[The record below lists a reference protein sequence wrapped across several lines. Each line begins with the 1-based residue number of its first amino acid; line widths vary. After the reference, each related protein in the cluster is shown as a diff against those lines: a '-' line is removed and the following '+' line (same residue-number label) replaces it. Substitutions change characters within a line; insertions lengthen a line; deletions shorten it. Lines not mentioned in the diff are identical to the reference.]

1 MKNIIL
7 VLLSLI
13 ITLISYS
20 QETRKELRERSPN
33 RLVLQDSIV
42 SNAEVVK
49 FNFVFKFREILEF
62 KAPK

>member
-33 RLVLQDSIV
+33 RLVLQLNGGVFSNYSYDIV
-42 SNAEVVK
+42 NADK
-49 FNFVFKFREILEF
+49 L
-62 KAPK
+62 